1 MTGID
6 TTHDLRGDDRPVDG
20 IEQSVARLLALFAEQ
35 GLVRAEPAI
44 LQPASIFLDLS
55 GEDIRRR
62 LYLVQDPAGR
72 ELCLRP
78 DYTIP
83 VSLAHLA
90 GARAGGRAGYSYL
103 GPVFRHRPQQ
113 QTPGEFVQA
122 GIELYGD
129 MDGDAAD
136 ADIVALSLQSLACF
150 GLTSPEIRLGDPGLF
165 MAFVAALGLPEP
177 WPRRL
182 RSAFGRPGGPAEML
196 RGRPNPASA
205 DRGTGFVAALAKSD
219 PEAARAAVEEMVAV
233 AGIAPIGGR
242 SAGEI
247 AERLMEQAQFAS
259 DGGLEPSARDLLLQ
273 VASVTGGPE
282 DALKRFTEIAESAGL
297 DVEQQLVAFARRLL
311 TMAERGVPLE
321 SITFAADFGR
331 RLDYY
336 TGFVFEIF
344 DPARRAAGQLVG
356 GGRYDRL
363 LSLLGAPEPVP
374 AVGCAIWIDRLT
386 AGEGA

>member
-6 TTHDLRGDDRPVDG
+6 TADDRRADG
-20 IEQSVARLLALFAEQ
+20 IEPPVARLLALFAEQ

-62 LYLVQDPAGR
+62 LYLVQDPGGR

-83 VSLAHLA
+83 VSLDHLA
-90 GARAGGRAGYSYL
+90 GPRAGGRAGYSYF

-113 QTPGEFVQA
+113 QAPGEFVQA

-129 MDGDAAD
+129 PDRDAAD
-136 ADIVALSLQSLACF
+136 ADIVALSLRSLACF
-150 GLTSPEIRLGDPGLF
+150 GLAAPEVRLGDPGLF

-182 RSAFGRPGGPAEML
+182 RGSFGRPGGPAEML
-196 RGRPNPASA
+196 RGRPGAATA
-205 DRGTGFVAALAKSD
+205 DRGTGFLAALAKAD
-219 PEAARAAVEEMVAV
+219 PGAARAAVEEMVAV

-242 SAGEI
+242 SAAEI

-259 DGGLEPSARDLLLQ
+259 DGGLEPAARDLLLQ
-273 VASVTGGPE
+273 VAAVRGGPE
-282 DALKRFTEIAESAGL
+282 EALKRFTEIADSAGL
-297 DVEQQLVAFARRLL
+297 DVEQELVAFARRLL
-311 TMAERGVPLE
+311 TMAERGVPLDL
-321 SITFAADFGR
+321 ITFAADFGR

-336 TGFVFEIF
+336 TGFVFEVF
-344 DPARRAAGQLVG
+344 DPARRSAGQLVG

-386 AGEGA
+386 RGGPA